1 MPTSPLC
8 PLSLRR
14 RKKDIRMAPST
25 SSGANVSVTA
35 ATVLG
40 ETVTR
45 RFAGAPTSA
54 GDEMI
59 ERARTVTPS
68 EQAGASH
75 RAAKIAAH
83 RYDDV
88 ICLVRWGRRMGLI
101 VPTFG
106 RSANPSGRG

>member
-1 MPTSPLC
+1 MPTSPLS
-8 PLSLRR
+8 PLSLMR

-35 ATVLG
+35 APVLG

-54 GDEMI
+54 GVELI
-59 ERARTVTPS
+59 VKARTVSPF

-75 RAAKIAAH
+75 RAATNAAH
-83 RYDDV
+83 RNNDKNNKE
-88 ICLVRWGRRMGLI
+88 RKKWRMG
-101 VPTFG
+101 
-106 RSANPSGRG
+106 